1 MGYRLIS
8 YPPPKKTSEI
18 LSVTPPPEGAV
29 LRPFGPEGCRMKSES
44 KTQNQIQ
51 KPNTKP
57 TPKFQNIF
65 SYPNEK
71 IFAKTNTKLSD
82 HFQKIFVFI
91 FGFNFHIS
99 FSKPFSQ
106 TIFENQYKHFGGW
119 ATDYFHTHS
128 EKVPRKVPRIYRKK
142 YPQKITLRSGVFGR
156 KPPCFSL
163 VHIILF
169 SYPNYPEPTGPRPSS
184 RGGASLPPPGGGR

>member
-8 YPPPKKTSEI
+8 YPPPKKTSEN
-18 LSVTPPPEGAV
+18 LSVTPPPPGAV

-57 TPKFQNIF
+57 TPNFQNIF

-71 IFAKTNTKLSD
+71 IFAKTNTKWSD
-82 HFQKIFVFI
+82 HFQKNFVFN

-99 FSKPFSQ
+99 FSK
-106 TIFENQYKHFGGW
+106 TIFENHFQNQNQNPIQTFFGGW
-119 ATDYFHTHS
+119 ATDYFHTYP
-128 EKVPRKVPRIYRKK
+128 EKIPRICIKVLYR
-142 YPQKITLRSGVFGR
+142 I
-156 KPPCFSL
+156 
-163 VHIILF
+163 
-169 SYPNYPEPTGPRPSS
+169 
-184 RGGASLPPPGGGR
+184 